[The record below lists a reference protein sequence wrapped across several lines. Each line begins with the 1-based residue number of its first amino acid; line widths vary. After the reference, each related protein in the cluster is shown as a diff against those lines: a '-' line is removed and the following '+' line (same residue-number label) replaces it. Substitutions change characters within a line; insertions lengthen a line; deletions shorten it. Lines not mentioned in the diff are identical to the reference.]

1 MRTNILSYA
10 VFSTVIA
17 SIAGV
22 LNTSSF
28 AESSLQH
35 AEQHGGQIYQLTT
48 IESKWLQS
56 QSGAAKLQSDWETWA
71 GSDVNKVFFRASVD
85 KPESQDADYSTELL
99 YSRNIADFWDVQAG
113 LRYRHTADQP
123 EQQNQVDAVLGLYG
137 MAPYF
142 FETKAYL
149 YASKDQQ
156 WSMSLHSERDLLL
169 TQKLI
174 VQPYFDLGVVLS
186 DESKYAQETGL
197 SHIAAGLE
205 TRYEVSKKI
214 MPFVDISYQYQQGR
228 AETPWQV
235 TTPSDQDWFYGA
247 GLRVKF

>member
-1 MRTNILSYA
+1 MRTNKLSYVA
-10 VFSTVIA
+10 LTSLA
-17 SIAGV
+17 MLLSP
-22 LNTSSF
+22 SSF
-28 AESSLQH
+28 AESADSH
-35 AEQHGGQIYQLTT
+35 AQQHGGQIYQLTT
-48 IESKWLQS
+48 LESKWVQS
-56 QSGAAKLQSDWETWA
+56 QSGDAALQSDWETWA
-71 GSDVNKVFFRASVD
+71 GSDVNKVFFRASV
-85 KPESQDADYSTELL
+85 KKAESKDANYSTELL
-99 YSRNIADFWDVQAG
+99 YSRNVADFWDVQAG

-156 WSMSLHSERDLLL
+156 WSMNLHSERDVLL

-174 VQPYFDLGVVLS
+174 VQPHVDLAVVLS
-186 DESKYAQETGL
+186 DDSKYAEKTGL
-197 SHIAAGLE
+197 NHIAVGLE
-205 TRYEVSKKI
+205 TRYEISKKV

-228 AETPWQV
+228 AETPWQAA
-235 TTPSDQDWFYGA
+235 TGSDQDWYYAA